1 MSEFNISSKK
11 VSELVEKYEV
21 KTNERKLKHF
31 LKTFAFYALVLMS
44 VYHFY
49 ASGFGTIRDIL
60 HRGIHIS
67 FVVSLVFIF
76 YNWKKI
82 DKNTKD
88 FNIPYLDIIFFI
100 LTIITALYLPLLPPE
115 ILASR
120 VGNPTSMEI
129 FMGSILIVLT
139 LEAARR
145 SIGFTLPLICFFFI
159 LFAIFGPYFPGALK
173 HGGASWIGFVNHIY
187 ITNQGIYG
195 IAVGVM
201 AQYVFYLYFLAFL
214 QLGLGLDNFL

>member
-21 KTNERKLKHF
+21 KTNERKLKNF
-31 LKTFAFYALVLMS
+31 FKTLAFYALVLMS

-82 DKNTKD
+82 DKDTTN
-88 FNIPYLDIIFFI
+88 FEIPYLDIIFFI

-120 VGNPTSMEI
+120 VGNPTNMENNITPIKIKPKTAGSMNSANI
-129 FMGSILIVLT
+129 YSSSPGQIPLV
-139 LEAARR
+139 AA
-145 SIGFTLPLICFFFI
+145 
-159 LFAIFGPYFPGALK
+159 
-173 HGGASWIGFVNHIY
+173 
-187 ITNQGIYG
+187 Q
-195 IAVGVM
+195 
-201 AQYVFYLYFLAFL
+201 
-214 QLGLGLDNFL
+214 

>member
-21 KTNERKLKHF
+21 KTNERKLKNF

-76 YNWKKI
+76 YDWKKI

-88 FNIPYLDIIFFI
+88 FKVPYLDIIFFI
-100 LTIITALYLPLLPPE
+100 FTVVTALYLPLLPPE

-120 VGNPTSMEI
+120 VGNPTNIEI
-129 FMGSILIVLT
+129 FMGSINSFNL
-139 LEAARR
+139 R
-145 SIGFTLPLICFFFI
+145 GC
-159 LFAIFGPYFPGALK
+159 K
-173 HGGASWIGFVNHIY
+173 KIY
-187 ITNQGIYG
+187 R
-195 IAVGVM
+195 
-201 AQYVFYLYFLAFL
+201 FYLTFNLSIFYFIC
-214 QLGLGLDNFL
+214 NFWSIFSRCIKAWWC

>member
-1 MSEFNISSKK
+1 MSKFNISSKK

-21 KTNERKLKHF
+21 KTNERKLKNF
-31 LKTFAFYALVLMS
+31 LKTFTFYALVLMS

-88 FNIPYLDIIFFI
+88 FKVPYLDIIFFI
-100 LTIITALYLPLLPPE
+100 FTVVTALYLPLLPPE

-129 FMGSILIVLT
+129 FMCSILIILT
-139 LEAARR
+139 L
-145 SIGFTLPLICFFFI
+145 
-159 LFAIFGPYFPGALK
+159 
-173 HGGASWIGFVNHIY
+173 
-187 ITNQGIYG
+187 
-195 IAVGVM
+195 
-201 AQYVFYLYFLAFL
+201 
-214 QLGLGLDNFL
+214 

>member
-21 KTNERKLKHF
+21 KTNERKLKNF

-88 FNIPYLDIIFFI
+88 FKIPYLDIIFFI
-100 LTIITALYLPLLPPE
+100 LTIITALSVSY
-115 ILASR
+115 
-120 VGNPTSMEI
+120 TH
-129 FMGSILIVLT
+129 LT
-139 LEAARR
+139 LQ
-145 SIGFTLPLICFFFI
+145 TI
-159 LFAIFGPYFPGALK
+159 LL
-173 HGGASWIGFVNHIY
+173 V
-187 ITNQGIYG
+187 
-195 IAVGVM
+195 
-201 AQYVFYLYFLAFL
+201 
-214 QLGLGLDNFL
+214 